1 MNYKEELEMAYE
13 TLKAVL
19 HSNLNLYS
27 KDPDL
32 YDKVQMAVETIEF
45 SLYSKDQKDTSI

>member
-13 TLKAVL
+13 VLKAVL
-19 HSNLNLYS
+19 HSNISLYTQ
-27 KDPDL
+27 DPDL

-45 SLYSKDQKDTSI
+45 SLYSKDQQK

>member
-1 MNYKEELEMAYE
+1 MAYQ

-19 HSNLNLYS
+19 HSSINIYTQ
-27 KDPDL
+27 DPDL

-45 SLYSKDQKDTSI
+45 SLYSKEQLDK

>member
-1 MNYKEELEMAYE
+1 MNYKEELLLAYE

-19 HSNLNLYS
+19 HSSINLYS

-32 YDKVQMAVETIEF
+32 YDKVMVVTESIEF
-45 SLYSKDQKDTSI
+45 SLSSKDPDK